1 MSSVLPSASDK
12 SRYVAAMFGRIARR
26 YDLMNSL
33 ITLGQDAR
41 WRRRVAG
48 ALDGLPPS
56 ARVLDVGTG
65 TGRLAEAVEEQLS
78 GPTVIGVDFTVP
90 MLRLA
95 ADGLRRAAA
104 DALSL
109 PFADGQ
115 FEGVVSGFLV
125 RNLAD
130 LERGLAEQV
139 RVLRPGGVLAILE
152 TTPGPPTWPI
162 SALFHLYF
170 RMLVP
175 VLGKLVAGDA
185 TAYTYLPESTL
196 RFVRP
201 AQLEKRLRALGLV
214 DVHVDLMMFGSVA
227 LTTARKRGYPSR
239 PGEVL

>member
-95 ADGLRRAAA
+95 AHGLRRAAA

-115 FEGVVSGFLV
+115 FDGVVSGFLV

-130 LERGLAEQV
+130 FERGLAEQV
-139 RVLRPGGVLAILE
+139 RV
-152 TTPGPPTWPI
+152 
-162 SALFHLYF
+162 
-170 RMLVP
+170 
-175 VLGKLVAGDA
+175 
-185 TAYTYLPESTL
+185 
-196 RFVRP
+196 
-201 AQLEKRLRALGLV
+201 
-214 DVHVDLMMFGSVA
+214 
-227 LTTARKRGYPSR
+227 
-239 PGEVL
+239 